1 MDIIQNTQK
10 HRTQSQTDRKR
21 EEQTN
26 IQSKHQ
32 NMKAGKLRKN
42 FYFFLKIQIQSIN
55 IINHSPWKIKIK
67 KIEFTS

>member
-42 FYFFLKIQIQSIN
+42 FYFF
-55 IINHSPWKIKIK
+55 
-67 KIEFTS
+67 F